1 MSAAVSR
8 ESKKFFRKLIY
19 SRKSQYLLNKITLQ
33 ISDPEIKKQYDI
45 ARCQNF
51 SDLFYPK
58 LIGAILHLLYRAYQI
73 LMLGV
78 PYLKA
83 IQSSQIL
90 ILVVLLGICR
100 VRLKHYAPLWIYFY
114 AAISVTVDIL

>member
-1 MSAAVSR
+1 
-8 ESKKFFRKLIY
+8 
-19 SRKSQYLLNKITLQ
+19 
-33 ISDPEIKKQYDI
+33 
-45 ARCQNF
+45 
-51 SDLFYPK
+51 